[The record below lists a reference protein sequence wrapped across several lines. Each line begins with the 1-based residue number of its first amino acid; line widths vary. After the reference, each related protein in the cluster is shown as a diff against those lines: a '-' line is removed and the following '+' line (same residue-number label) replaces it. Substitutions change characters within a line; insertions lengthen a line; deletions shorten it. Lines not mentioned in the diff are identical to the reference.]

1 MAENSTL
8 LVLGV
13 VLIVLITAGLTY
25 YITKAGNAA
34 IPLQNQTN
42 ATGEPP
48 TITVRGEATKTFAP
62 DLLTIG
68 LSVETTG
75 SNTSDAQAKNAAEV
89 AKLKSALLAAGVK
102 ESDIETSSYY
112 TYPVYNESC
121 YTDCYY
127 PYYGYSDG
135 YSGKAIPAGGVAY
148 EASASR
154 CIGAEGEAMQGQNGE
169 TYRCGGA
176 VAGEGVSTGPD
187 DAVAVSAVG
196 TGSAYMDIAP
206 TPPYPYPCERNCSI
220 TGYKTSH
227 VLTVKTGNT
236 NDGGKITDA
245 ALGSGSFA
253 KIDYIYFSLKD
264 ETRVSAES
272 ELQASAASAAK
283 AKADNIAKGLGA
295 KLGKI
300 VSINPDYYYPYYPA
314 YAYDA
319 SSSMESKPPT
329 EIFPSDTTMSSSIT
343 VVYELVQ

>member
-25 YITKAGNAA
+25 YISKSGNGA
-34 IPLQNQTN
+34 IPPLQNQTN
-42 ATGEPP
+42 NTGEPP
-48 TITVRGEATKTFAP
+48 TITVRGEATKTLPP

-68 LSVETTG
+68 LSVETIG
-75 SNTSDAQAKNAAEV
+75 SNTSDAQAKNAVEI

-112 TYPVYNESC
+112 TYPEYNDSC

-127 PYYGYSDG
+127 PYYGYS
-135 YSGKAIPAGGVAY
+135 GKAVPEGGVAY

-154 CIGAEGEAMQGQNGE
+154 CIGAEGEAMQGPNGI
-169 TYRCGGA
+169 TYRCGDTA
-176 VAGEGVSTGPD
+176 AAAGGSDDGV
-187 DAVAVSAVG
+187 AVAVAEPASL
-196 TGSAYMDIAP
+196 DIAP
-206 TPPYPYPCERNCSI
+206 SPPYPCERDCNI

-227 VLTVKTGNT
+227 VLTVKSGKT

-245 ALGSGSFA
+245 ALGSTSFA
-253 KIDYIYFSLKD
+253 KIDYIYFSIKE
-264 ETRVSAES
+264 ETRVAAES
-272 ELQASAASAAK
+272 ELQASAAAAAK

-314 YAYDA
+314 YAYDS

>member
-1 MAENSTL
+1 MVQQAENSTL

-25 YITKAGNAA
+25 YISKAGNGV
-34 IPLQNQTN
+34 IPLQNQSNT
-42 ATGEPP
+42 TGEPP
-48 TITVRGEATKTFAP
+48 TITVRGEATKTLPP

-68 LSVETTG
+68 LSVETVG
-75 SNTSDAQAKNAAEV
+75 SNTSDSQAKNAVEI

-112 TYPVYNESC
+112 TYPEYNESC

-127 PYYGYSDG
+127 PYYGYSE
-135 YSGKAIPAGGVAY
+135 KAVPEGGIAY

-154 CIGAEGEAMQGQNGE
+154 CIGAEGEAIEGPDGV
-169 TYRCGGA
+169 TYRCGA
-176 VAGEGVSTGPD
+176 MSDSDSEVAIALAEPAD
-187 DAVAVSAVG
+187 
-196 TGSAYMDIAP
+196 MDIAP
-206 TPPYPYPCERNCSI
+206 SPPYPYPCERNCNI

-227 VLTVKTGNT
+227 VLIVKTEKI

-245 ALGSGSFA
+245 ALGSSAYA
-253 KIDYIYFSLKD
+253 KIDYIYFGIKE
-264 ETRVSAES
+264 ETRVRVES
-272 ELQASAASAAK
+272 ELQASAAAAAK
-283 AKADNIAKGLGA
+283 TKADNIAKGLGA

-300 VSINPDYYYPYYPA
+300 VSINPDYYYPYYPV

-319 SSSMESKPPT
+319 SSSYESKPPT
-329 EIFPSDTTMSSSIT
+329 EFFPTDTTMSSSMT

>member
-34 IPLQNQTN
+34 IPPLNQTN

-48 TITVRGEATKTFAP
+48 TITVRGEATKTYAP

-75 SNTSDAQAKNAAEV
+75 ANTSDAQAKNAAEV

-112 TYPVYNESC
+112 TSPQYNDSC
-121 YTDCYY
+121 YRDCYY
-127 PYYGYSDG
+127 PYYDYG
-135 YSGKAIPAGGVAY
+135 YSGKAVPSGGAAY

-154 CIGAEGEAMQGQNGE
+154 CIGADGEAMQGPNGE
-169 TYRCGGA
+169 TYRCGGT
-176 VAGEGVSTGPD
+176 VAAEGVSTGSD
-187 DAVAVSAVG
+187 DAVAVSVAE
-196 TGSAYMDIAP
+196 TGVAYMDIAP

-227 VLTVKTGNT
+227 VLNVKTGNT
-236 NDGGKITDA
+236 NDGGEITDA

-272 ELQASAASAAK
+272 ELQASAAASAK
-283 AKADNIAKGLGA
+283 VKADNIAKGLGA